1 MKVVLSPAG
10 SRGDI
15 APLLTIGCA
24 LRARGHEVVFCAAPN
39 FAPWVKSQ
47 GLAFVPC
54 GQDVRAML
62 AEHSE
67 TITAARPVRILREA
81 LAVVRSEL
89 RSYLETLRSEAIGAE
104 LLVATAG
111 QLAAPSV
118 AEAAGIGFRC
128 VVLCPLLI
136 PSREHPPV
144 FVPYR
149 KLPRPLNSFLW
160 KLSGCATDSLLK
172 RALNERR
179 RAMGLG
185 EVSRLW
191 EHGLG
196 ARPILAADAAL
207 APFDAKT
214 ALCATQTGSLPFDDP
229 AALDPELE
237 TFLAAG
243 PPPAYIGFGS
253 MTDRGAETTSVLLA
267 RSARAAGVRA
277 LISRGWAGF
286 EARGDAS
293 LLTLGEAPHARLFPR
308 VSVVVHHGGA
318 GTTATA
324 ARAGVPQVVVPHF
337 LDQHYWAR
345 RVADL
350 GLGPA
355 PIPRKRLQER
365 SLAEALRACAED
377 PGFRAR
383 AAAFA
388 SRMRTDAVNETV
400 RRLESGT

>member
-1 MKVVLSPAG
+1 MKIVLSPAG

-15 APLLTIGCA
+15 APLLTVGCA
-24 LRARGHEVVFCAAPN
+24 LQTRGHEVIFCAAPN
-39 FAPWVKSQ
+39 FAAWVKSQ
-47 GLAFVPC
+47 GLTFRPC
-54 GQDVRAML
+54 GRDLQAML
-62 AEHSE
+62 AEKAE
-67 TITAARPVRILREA
+67 IIIAAGPVRILREA
-81 LAVVRSEL
+81 LAIVRSEF
-89 RSYLETLRSEAIGAE
+89 RAYLETLRSETVGAD

-111 QLAAPSV
+111 QLAAPSA

-136 PSREHPPV
+136 PSQEHPPV
-144 FVPYR
+144 FFPYR

-160 KLSGCATDSLLK
+160 KLSGGATDSLLK
-172 RALNERR
+172 RTLNEQR

-185 EVSRLW
+185 AVSRLW
-191 EHGLG
+191 EHCLG
-196 ARPILAADAAL
+196 PRPILAADAAL
-207 APFDAKT
+207 APVDAET
-214 ALCATQTGSLPFDDP
+214 ALRVTQTGSLLVDDP
-229 AALDPELE
+229 AALNPELE
-237 TFLAAG
+237 TFLTAG

-253 MTDRGAETTSVLLA
+253 MTDRGAETTSVMLA
-267 RSARAAGVRA
+267 RAVRAAGVRG

-286 EARGDAS
+286 ETPGDTD
-293 LLTLGEAPHARLFPR
+293 LLTIGDVPHGRLFPR

-318 GTTATA
+318 GTTAAA
-324 ARAGVPQVVVPHF
+324 ARAGVPQIVVPHF
-337 LDQHYWAR
+337 LDQHYWAS

-355 PIPRKRLQER
+355 PIPRKRLQQR
-365 SLAEALRACAED
+365 SLAEALRSCAED